1 MDGALKG
8 RGKEPPRQLG
18 LGHSSPRWL
27 PAPGGGLGGPDWSE
41 DTDPRRAGRARW
53 FAPSAHSGQ
62 RVGLP
67 GALRWGSEAKPE
79 PRSIVINARI
89 CHGRGAGEHLCQG

>member
-18 LGHSSPRWL
+18 LGHSSPAGSPPQAEDWV
-27 PAPGGGLGGPDWSE
+27 GLTGPR
-41 DTDPRRAGRARW
+41 TQTRAGQEEHDGSLQVRTLV
-53 FAPSAHSGQ
+53 SGSGCLAHCAGD
-62 RVGLP
+62 
-67 GALRWGSEAKPE
+67 SEARPE